1 MTAELV
7 RENHK
12 TQGSTDKSKDEKTY
26 LTEKYGIW
34 EVLRMKEGHRDSYRR
49 FFHDAPKSVPAFY
62 RLVQDIYSSSPPLC
76 ILFIFSQLWIGC
88 EDAVKMHFSSQLLKM
103 IEHCLKEGIAD
114 YSGVM
119 YFLTLRLAI
128 TGFAAF
134 LVWCSDQVLRK
145 LRRRI
150 TSHFEIRILSAKLKR
165 NLAQSGNTAE
175 QINVSANQAW
185 DAFQELLHFTS
196 IGLNIISQLTLILHL
211 SRRDS
216 GGLLFPLLCI
226 LQPVL
231 STSTSK
237 SLWNMICIV
246 KKNNEDHLRM
256 EALSGLAKF
265 DYRQDVISNNLQ
277 QYILTE
283 YQDANK
289 RLGDVSDQ
297 PFWFI
302 YYERK
307 TPFLPIL
314 MNLAGELPIVYC
326 TILALA
332 NPKQTSF
339 ASIAVLQE
347 SSSVLARHVNIFLR
361 TTERFRNGLKKIR
374 DLYETTATGDDS
386 TDKDRTKAAK
396 SPQEALPLED
406 ATLREGH
413 GIDFELRNVSFTY
426 PGSQANKEALSE
438 INLNIKSGQ
447 FIVLV
452 GANGSGKSTLVK
464 LLLRLYQPTA
474 SVDETSE
481 KAQHND
487 TEGQIFIDSV
497 PASSYSE
504 DSLRRSMAVLSQ
516 DNLIYPG
523 FSLGENIGL
532 GFTPLLSDTEAL
544 HSAAKKAGAAEVL
557 ARMKHGKD
565 TVLDPLPSYH
575 QFNVKDQDEGHP
587 LKKVL
592 EELRRPVEVSGGE
605 KQRIVA
611 ARTFMRFNAGKI
623 RFLAV
628 DEPSSALDAEGEE
641 LLLDNLLQ
649 EREGKTIIFVTH
661 RFGKLTKQADLI
673 VCMKE
678 GKIVE
683 SGSHHELIRLDG
695 EYKKLYDIQA

>member
-1 MTAELV
+1 MTVELTRDNTQEGAE
-7 RENHK
+7 
-12 TQGSTDKSKDEKTY
+12 DEKAY
-26 LTEKYGIW
+26 VAEKHGIW
-34 EVLRMKEGHRDSYRR
+34 EVLRMKEGRRDPFRR
-49 FFHDAPKSVPAFY
+49 FFHDAPRSIPALCQ
-62 RLVQDIYSSSPPLC
+62 LVQDIYSSSPPLC

-88 EDAVKMHFSSQLLKM
+88 EDAVKMHFSSQLLTM

-134 LVWCSDQVLRK
+134 LSWCSNQVLRK

-150 TSHFEIRILSAKLKR
+150 TSHFEIRILSAKLKH
-165 NLAQSGNTAE
+165 NLAQSGNTVE
-175 QINVSANQAW
+175 QINVSADQAW
-185 DAFQELLHFTS
+185 DAFQQLLHFTR
-196 IGLNIISQLTLILHL
+196 IALNILSQLALILHL

-216 GGLLFPLLCI
+216 GRLLFTFLCI

-231 STSTSK
+231 STSIVK
-237 SLWNMICIV
+237 SLWSMICIV
-246 KKNNEDHLRM
+246 KKNNEDYLRM
-256 EALSGLAKF
+256 EALSGLAQP
-265 DYRQDVISNNLQ
+265 DYHQDVISNNLQ
-277 QYILTE
+277 QFILTE
-283 YQDANK
+283 YQNANK

-297 PFWFI
+297 PFWSI
-302 YYERK
+302 YHEKK

-314 MNLAGELPIVYC
+314 MSLAGELPIVYC
-326 TILALA
+326 TILALV

-339 ASIAVLQE
+339 ASIAILQE
-347 SSSVLARHVNIFLR
+347 SSSVLARH
-361 TTERFRNGLKKIR
+361 
-374 DLYETTATGDDS
+374 A
-386 TDKDRTKAAK
+386 DKSSQD
-396 SPQEALPLED
+396 ALPLED
-406 ATLREGH
+406 AMLREGR
-413 GIDFELRNVSFTY
+413 GIDFKLRNVSFTY
-426 PGSQANKEALSE
+426 PGSQTNKQALSE

-474 SVDETSE
+474 SVVKTTE

-487 TEGQIFIDSV
+487 AKGQIFIDSV
-497 PASSYSE
+497 PALSYSE

-532 GFTPLLSDTEAL
+532 GFTPLRSDAEAL

-565 TVLDPLPSYH
+565 T
-575 QFNVKDQDEGHP
+575 GHP
-587 LKKVL
+587 LRKVL

-611 ARTFMRFNAGKI
+611 ARTFMRFNSGKI

-628 DEPSSALDAEGEE
+628 DEPSSALDAE
-641 LLLDNLLQ
+641 
-649 EREGKTIIFVTH
+649 
-661 RFGKLTKQADLI
+661 
-673 VCMKE
+673 
-678 GKIVE
+678 
-683 SGSHHELIRLDG
+683 
-695 EYKKLYDIQA
+695 